1 MFAHVIGLNV
11 RKRGEEVGFGGL
23 IRYVANTRNLVG
35 EVSPA
40 PSTAQVESVKVTDSS
55 IASIRNYDRIQEDFG
70 QLGHELGHPRFKLVG
85 W

>member
-1 MFAHVIGLNV
+1 
-11 RKRGEEVGFGGL
+11 
-23 IRYVANTRNLVG
+23 
-35 EVSPA
+35 
-40 PSTAQVESVKVTDSS
+40 VTDSS